1 MVYLS
6 YQEEGDGRMMKTTQT
21 VKVNVLIQEIEAKA
35 NAIWA
40 GKKFKDNR
48 DVHNT
53 VQDVA
58 KEVFEKYDLKG
69 FSFTTWFIRIDELW
83 ENAFKYALD
92 CTLDKRYKFNE
103 RGIVNN
109 ILFKPS
115 METKEDDTIEDLVK
129 MITKKRIED
138 SIINVE
144 KYTAEA
150 KETYMQ
156 GVKDLDEL
164 REKLKTYQ

>member
-69 FSFTTWFIRIDELW
+69 FLFTTWHIKIDELW
-83 ENAFKYALD
+83 ENVFDYALD
-92 CTLDKRYKFNE
+92 IKRDKRYKFE
-103 RGIVNN
+103 QRGVVNKVT
-109 ILFKPS
+109 FKPS
-115 METKEDDTIEDLVK
+115 IETKEDDTFEDLIRTIE
-129 MITKKRIED
+129 MKKIEFQI
-138 SIINVE
+138 SNVE